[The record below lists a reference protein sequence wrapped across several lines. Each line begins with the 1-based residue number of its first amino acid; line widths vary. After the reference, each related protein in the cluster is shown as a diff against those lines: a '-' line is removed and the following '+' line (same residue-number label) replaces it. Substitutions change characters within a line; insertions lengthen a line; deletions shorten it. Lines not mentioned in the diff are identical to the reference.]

1 MKEKRTSTNHN
12 PFSVPILQFV
22 SHPFLFKR
30 VKMRW
35 QKGFPFMSQGIAGA
49 ILWLLFIV
57 LETALT
63 PLLLPMIA
71 FVSYKDQ
78 VKQSK
83 KNGDGDGDGDGF
95 QKEEQVQ
102 MSEMMSPN
110 GGDEANEL
118 SKTAYSNLTGILSN
132 IRTFALTECENK
144 SKTFRIT

>member
-30 VKMRW
+30 VKKRW

-49 ILWLLFIV
+49 ILWLLFIL

-71 FVSYKDQ
+71 FVSFKDQ

-83 KNGDGDGDGDGF
+83 KKSRDGF

-118 SKTAYSNLTGILSN
+118 SKTAYSNFTGILSN
-132 IRTFALTECENK
+132 KAIFHKDICAYGM
-144 SKTFRIT
+144 